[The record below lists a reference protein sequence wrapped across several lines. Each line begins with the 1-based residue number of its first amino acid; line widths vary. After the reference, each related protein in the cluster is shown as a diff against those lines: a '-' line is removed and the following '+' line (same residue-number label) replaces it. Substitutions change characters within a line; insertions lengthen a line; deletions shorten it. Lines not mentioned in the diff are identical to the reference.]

1 MQQYKCL
8 PTIKQP
14 PPDKVEREKR
24 SDNPSWMKRYL
35 CEMSQVVNIKSG
47 RSRLVRCHQWLC
59 QKLYENVYTQTHMLS
74 LWLVAW
80 LSPGRAAAGLCS
92 AFYFTALFK

>member
-1 MQQYKCL
+1 MFANQ
-8 PTIKQP
+8 PTIKRSP
-14 PPDKVEREKR
+14 LRTKER

-47 RSRLVRCHQWLC
+47 RRHRLVRRHQWLC

-74 LWLVAW
+74 LWLAAW
-80 LSPGRAAAGLCS
+80 LRDRLLALC
-92 AFYFTALFK
+92 FTALFK